1 MSSLLYYLSEC
12 CGVDAAGAVHHPLAA
27 VKVTLEAAAQHLHS
41 THVINV

>member
-1 MSSLLYYLSEC
+1 MSSLLYYLGEC

-27 VKVTLEAAAQHLHS
+27 VKVTLEAAAQHLC